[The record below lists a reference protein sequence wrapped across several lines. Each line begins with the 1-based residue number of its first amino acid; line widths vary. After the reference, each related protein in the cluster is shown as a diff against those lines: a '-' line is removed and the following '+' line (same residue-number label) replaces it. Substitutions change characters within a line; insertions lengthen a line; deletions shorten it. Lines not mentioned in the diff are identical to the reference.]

1 MDEIQASHN
10 VLFHE
15 IKKGISV
22 RTIMNICSKTL
33 SVSFKIEALLEENKM
48 ELKRVLA
55 ENDKGDPFL
64 EELRGTFVTT
74 GLIQGF

>member
-1 MDEIQASHN
+1 
-10 VLFHE
+10 
-15 IKKGISV
+15 
-22 RTIMNICSKTL
+22 MNICSKTL

-48 ELKRVLA
+48 ELKRALA

-64 EELRGTFVTT
+64 EDLKGTFVTT

>member
-1 MDEIQASHN
+1 MFQN
-10 VLFHE
+10 
-15 IKKGISV
+15 
-22 RTIMNICSKTL
+22 TL
-33 SVSFKIEALLEENKM
+33 CFFKIEALLEENKM

-74 GLIQGF
+74 GLIQGFWSLISIHNM

>member
-1 MDEIQASHN
+1 
-10 VLFHE
+10 
-15 IKKGISV
+15 
-22 RTIMNICSKTL
+22 MNICSKTL

>member
-1 MDEIQASHN
+1 
-10 VLFHE
+10 
-15 IKKGISV
+15 
-22 RTIMNICSKTL
+22 MNTCSKTL

-64 EELRGTFVTT
+64 EKLRGTYVTT